1 VEIQTHVYQRVT
13 VVTVTGRVDSA
24 SAGDLEVALQHLMEE
39 GKTNFVLD
47 LSGVEFLSSS
57 GLRVLVT
64 TLKAVRKSGGDLRL
78 AALSQRAADAI
89 DLAGLLFSLYIAKLA
104 LDITLF
110 VLRSGQS
117 SPTLDISMGWLY
129 AAMPAGFALLGLR
142 YALELAAPQ
151 GRHAT
156 RAAAFEH

>member
-89 DLAGLLFSLYIAKLA
+89 DLAGLDVLFKSYGDRETAV
-104 LDITLF
+104 TSF
-110 VLRSGQS
+110 
-117 SPTLDISMGWLY
+117 
-129 AAMPAGFALLGLR
+129 
-142 YALELAAPQ
+142 
-151 GRHAT
+151 
-156 RAAAFEH
+156 